1 MVLWGSDFK
10 SRTRVEAPASLADL
24 MPTVLKLLAIDT
36 DHCDAGCGRVLEEA
50 LRASPDRRI
59 RAAHRTVATA
69 SGGYRAWVRLS
80 SVAGHD
86 YVDEGARRR

>member
-1 MVLWGSDFK
+1 V
-10 SRTRVEAPASLADL
+10 T
-24 MPTVLKLLAIDT
+24 
-36 DHCDAGCGRVLEEA
+36 
-50 LRASPDRRI
+50 
-59 RAAHRTVATA
+59 TA